1 MPPKEKGA
9 KSKSNAKDDAYDDED
24 DEWNPIAA
32 IEKGIK
38 KIKKTVFIRK

>member
-32 IEKGIK
+32 IEKASK
-38 KIKKTVFIRK
+38 KIKNRVYEK